1 MENRRT
7 TEDRECWVEI
17 GKRMIEL
24 EEQESSIEYQNEKKN
39 LFSQPFLKS
48 NLEEFL
54 KQLGISVEERWD
66 VN

>member
-24 EEQESSIEYQNEKKN
+24 EEEEHSIEYHNEKKN

-48 NLEEFL
+48 SLEEFL